1 MVESGVVVLILG
13 GMSSWTYFN
22 NRFNWFGCCL
32 SWLMIG
38 LISTISVGDQ
48 VVCMLGEFLIL
59 DAIVF
64 LGYEIRLIGRC
75 E

>member
-1 MVESGVVVLILG
+1 
-13 GMSSWTYFN
+13 
-22 NRFNWFGCCL
+22 
-32 SWLMIG
+32 MIG

-48 VVCMLGEFLIL
+48 VVCVLGEFLIS

-64 LGYEIRLIGRC
+64 LGYEIRLFGRC